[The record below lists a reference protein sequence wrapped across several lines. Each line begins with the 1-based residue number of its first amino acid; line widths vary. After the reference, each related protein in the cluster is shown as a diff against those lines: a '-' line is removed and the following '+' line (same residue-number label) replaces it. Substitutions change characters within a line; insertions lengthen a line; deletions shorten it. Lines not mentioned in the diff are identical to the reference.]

1 MKDGQENYDK
11 ATEIVTNMTYV
22 NEAVYKSGNYTKK
35 FLNDTK
41 GINDPR
47 GYGFI
52 HSGKPYKNSKG
63 LLEFNIDLNGT
74 LLQGSEA
81 SIENREEIYTTFG
94 LFFNHSAL
102 FQKYEEECK
111 KNIEC

>member
-1 MKDGQENYDK
+1 MTDQTILLSSEELTDKIDLKNYPNFRFTFQLGSSLTMKDGQENYDK

-63 LLEFNIDLNGT
+63 LLEYNIDLNGT
-74 LLQGSEA
+74 LL
-81 SIENREEIYTTFG
+81 
-94 LFFNHSAL
+94 
-102 FQKYEEECK
+102 
-111 KNIEC
+111 